1 MKRLIDLYCR
11 GLNYLIAI
19 LLAIMVVLVFG
30 NVVLRY
36 GFNSGIT
43 VSEEM
48 SRWLFVWLCF
58 LGSIAALKDYGHLGT
73 DMLLVKLPP
82 KAQRACLVLANL
94 LMLYVTYLLF
104 QGSLEQ
110 AKINASVEAPVT
122 GLSVAIFYGSGVVFA
137 VSTGVILLNQ
147 LWGLVSGQVADA
159 DLVQISE
166 SEDLAMVEALHHGD
180 EQDPH
185 VHDAKRSRK

>member
-11 GLNYLIAI
+11 MIDYLIAI

-36 GFNSGIT
+36 AFNSGIT

-48 SRWLFVWLCF
+48 SRWLFVWLTF
-58 LGSIAALKDYGHLGT
+58 MGAIAALKEYGHLGT
-73 DMLLVKLPP
+73 DMLLQKLPP
-82 KAQRACLVLANL
+82 LGQRICLVASNL

-122 GLSVAIFYGSGVVFA
+122 GLSVAIFYGAGVVFS
-137 VSTGVILLNQ
+137 VSAALILLDQ
-147 LWGLVSGQVADA
+147 LWEIVSGKVADA
-159 DLVQISE
+159 DLVKISE
-166 SEDLAMVEALHHGD
+166 SEDLAMVESLHRGD
-180 EQDPH
+180 AQDPQIPG
-185 VHDAKRSRK
+185 AGSKK